1 MHRRGSIRV
10 GAELTEGALIVR
22 GKVSHTWLKRAQ
34 AVSVVADILMDFGE
48 VRNRDQE
55 VFDSMSALPVEF
67 LPGQSKVGLG
77 EFPNG
82 MRIANQMKA
91 SLN

>member
-1 MHRRGSIRV
+1 M
-10 GAELTEGALIVR
+10 VR
-22 GKVSHTWLKRAQ
+22 GEVSHTWLKRAQ

-67 LPGQSKVGLG
+67 LPCQSKVGL
-77 EFPNG
+77 
-82 MRIANQMKA
+82 ANLQMGCA
-91 SLN
+91 SPIK